1 MTPIAYL
8 IELEQRIMRDIVSE
22 VGTERVNLRSG
33 TLAVNGSNQTI
44 NGSDTDTSG
53 YDGAMFYIIPGT
65 YTDGTHTF
73 TIQEAPD
80 NGSGAPG
87 SYAAVAVTDLVTWQ
101 ATSTTVLTPVKATD
115 ANGNVTGNIQPQ
127 AISSSA
133 TNIYQR
139 VGYIGLKRWVRC
151 VVVSTGVTTG
161 ASYEV
166 ISTLG
171 RPRFMP
177 ANV

>member
-1 MTPIAYL
+1 
-8 IELEQRIMRDIVSE
+8 MRDIVSE

-44 NGSDTDTSG
+44 HGSDLNTQG
-53 YDGAMFYIIPGT
+53 YNGAMFYIVPGT

-73 TIQEAPD
+73 TIEEADD
-80 NGSGAPG
+80 NGSGSAG
-87 SYAAVAVTDLVTWQ
+87 AYSTVANGDLVAWK
-101 ATSTTVLTPVKATD
+101 ATSTTDGTPVKV
-115 ANGNVTGNIQPQ
+115 GNAQPA

-139 VGYIGLKRWVRC
+139 VGYIGGKQWVRIS
-151 VVVSTGVTTG
+151 VTSTSVTTG

-166 ISTLG
+166 IATLG
-171 RPRFMP
+171 RPDFMP
-177 ANV
+177 ATV

>member
-1 MTPIAYL
+1 
-8 IELEQRIMRDIVSE
+8 MRDIVSE

-33 TLAVNGSNQTI
+33 TLGVNGSNQTI
-44 NGSDTDTSG
+44 NGSDVNLQG
-53 YDGAMFYIIPGT
+53 YDGCMFYIVPGT

-73 TIQEAPD
+73 TIQEADD
-80 NGSGAPG
+80 NGSGSPG
-87 SYAAVAVTDLVTWQ
+87 AYSTVANSDLVTWA
-101 ATSTTVLTPVKATD
+101 ATSTTVFTPVK
-115 ANGNVTGNIQPQ
+115 NGGAQPA

-139 VGYIGLKRWVRC
+139 TGYIGQKQWVRIS
-151 VVVSTGVTTG
+151 VTSTGVTTG

-166 ISTLG
+166 IVTEG

-177 ANV
+177 ANI